1 MQNILDK
8 LDLKKEKRLFREIL
22 KLHGLLKCKREEEY
36 ISALQYILDRGVSYK
51 INDYVSNATD
61 VYLKSKKISY
71 PQKNYDEN

>member
-22 KLHGLLKCKREEEY
+22 KVHGLLKCKREEEY

-71 PQKNYDEN
+71 PKKIF

>member
-22 KLHGLLKCKREEEY
+22 KVHGLLKCKREEEY

-61 VYLKSKKISY
+61 FYLKSRKISY

>member
-22 KLHGLLKCKREEEY
+22 KVYGLLKCKREEEY

-61 VYLKSKKISY
+61 VYLKEKKIEY
-71 PQKNYDEN
+71 NQEIQK